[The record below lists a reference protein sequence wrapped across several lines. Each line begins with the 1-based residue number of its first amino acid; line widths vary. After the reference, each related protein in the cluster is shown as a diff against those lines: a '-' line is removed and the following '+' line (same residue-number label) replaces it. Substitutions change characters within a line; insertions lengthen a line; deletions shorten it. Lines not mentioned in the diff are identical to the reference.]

1 MKKSVLRE
9 KIKRIE
15 QEKKNA
21 IKKKS
26 KKRSKKND

>member
-1 MKKSVLRE
+1 MKKSILRE